1 MTQIVSYRQIED
13 VEGFRPQNGM
23 YFKPKNNNYLIV
35 LMSVRDDAP
44 YQDEISEDGKRIIY
58 EGHNLNKRYCK
69 GKSPNTFDQPL
80 FLPSGKLTE
89 NGKFAKAAN
98 YFKDGLQNSE
108 KVRAYQKIKKGIWAF
123 NGVFDLVDVFEKKSN
138 NRIVHKFELIL
149 TDEKVED
156 FHDEIM
162 RYKMITEL
170 FLVMFKLKFIK
181 ETKVNVLSVD
191 LKIICI

>member
-1 MTQIVSYRQIED
+1 MTQIISYRQIED

-44 YQDEISEDGKRIIY
+44 YQDEISEDGKRIVY

-69 GKSPNTFDQPL
+69 GRSPNTFDQPL

-98 YFKDGLQNSE
+98 YFKDGLQ
-108 KVRAYQKIKKGIWAF
+108 
-123 NGVFDLVDVFEKKSN
+123 
-138 NRIVHKFELIL
+138 
-149 TDEKVED
+149 
-156 FHDEIM
+156 
-162 RYKMITEL
+162 
-170 FLVMFKLKFIK
+170 
-181 ETKVNVLSVD
+181 
-191 LKIICI
+191 

>member
-35 LMSVRDDAP
+35 LMPVRDDAP
-44 YQDEISEDGKRIIY
+44 YQDEISEDGKIIVY

-69 GKSPNTFDQPL
+69 GRSPNTFDQPL
-80 FLPSGKLTE
+80 FLPNGKLTE

-98 YFKDGLQNSE
+98 YFKDGLQQSE
-108 KVRAYQKIKKGIWAF
+108 KVRAYQKIKKDIWAF
-123 NGVFDLVDVFEKKSN
+123 NGIFDLVEVFEKISN

-149 TDEKVED
+149 TDKMLKV
-156 FHDEIM
+156 FMMKIM
-162 RYKMITEL
+162 GYQMITEL
-170 FLVMFKLKFIK
+170 FLVMFKLKFI
-181 ETKVNVLSVD
+181 
-191 LKIICI
+191 

>member
-98 YFKDGLQNSE
+98 YFKDGLQQSK
-108 KVRAYQKIKKGIWAF
+108 KVRAYQKIKKAYGHSM
-123 NGVFDLVDVFEKKSN
+123 VF
-138 NRIVHKFELIL
+138 LI
-149 TDEKVED
+149 
-156 FHDEIM
+156 
-162 RYKMITEL
+162 
-170 FLVMFKLKFIK
+170 
-181 ETKVNVLSVD
+181 
-191 LKIICI
+191 